1 MKNLSLILNAILFLL
16 VGYLFMDKFS
26 ADKVVEAPITEEG
39 TSEVPKI
46 VYINSDSL
54 IANYAE
60 FQKIK
65 TEMEAKQ
72 NKEDAALKSRGR
84 SLERDMGSLQQEMMT
99 LQQDAQ
105 GGNLSRVD
113 YEARA
118 AKIQEKEQKLTQ
130 KQQSLMADQQRIAEK
145 LMREGQEVNDEL
157 QLKIKSKLE
166 QLKAEK
172 GYEYILSYGLGSG
185 VLVADPR
192 YDITNTVLSILNAQ
206 TGDE

>member
-1 MKNLSLILNAILFLL
+1 MKNLSLILNAILFLA

-26 ADKVVEAPITEEG
+26 ADTKVEAPAVQEE
-39 TSEVPKI
+39 TSDVPKI

-54 IANYAE
+54 ISNYDE

-65 TEMEAKQ
+65 VEMEAKEK
-72 NKEDAALKSRGR
+72 KEDAALKSRGR
-84 SLERDMGSLQQEMMT
+84 SLERDVQALQQEMMT

-118 AKIQEKEQKLTQ
+118 GKIAEKEQALTT
-130 KQQSLMADQQRIAEK
+130 KQQSLIADQQRIAEK
-145 LMREGQEVNDEL
+145 LMREGQTINDEL
-157 QLKIKSKLE
+157 QFKIRGKLE
-166 QLKAEK
+166 KLKAEK

-185 VLVADPR
+185 VLVADPQ
-192 YDITNTVLSILNAQ
+192 YDITNMVLEMLNASE
-206 TGDE
+206 GE